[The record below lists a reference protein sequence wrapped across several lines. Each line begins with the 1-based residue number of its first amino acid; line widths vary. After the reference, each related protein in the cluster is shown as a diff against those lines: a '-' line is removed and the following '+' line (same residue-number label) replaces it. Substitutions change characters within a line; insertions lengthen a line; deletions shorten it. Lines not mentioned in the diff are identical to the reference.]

1 MGVTFRQ
8 DGAVGY
14 VTVDRPEALNALNR
28 GVLADLEG
36 IFRDLDRSPEVRVVV
51 VTGAGEKAFIAG
63 ADVREIQE
71 AGEAR
76 HELIDDGKRI
86 LRSIGNSSKV
96 VIAAVNGYALGGG
109 CELALFCD
117 LRIAA
122 EHAKFG
128 FPEAKL
134 GVMPGYGGTQL
145 LPRLIGPA
153 RAKHLLFTG
162 EIVGADAAYRLG
174 LVDKVCPSGTLT
186 DETEKL
192 ARTIAANGPVSLR
205 CIKTAVDE
213 GSALPLADALAVESR
228 EYRKVARSQ
237 DAETGLAA
245 FLERRP
251 PAFQGK

>member
-1 MGVTFRQ
+1 MGVMYRQ

-51 VTGAGEKAFIAG
+51 VTGAGGKAFIAG

-76 HELIDDGKRI
+76 HALIDDGKRI

-162 EIVGADAAYRLG
+162 EIVGAEEAYRLG

-186 DETEKL
+186 DETETL

-205 CIKTAVDE
+205 CIKAAVDE
-213 GSALPLADALAVESR
+213 GSALPLEDALAVESR
-228 EYRKVARSQ
+228 EYRTVARSQ
-237 DAETGLAA
+237 DAERGLAA

-251 PAFQGK
+251 PVFQGK

>member
-1 MGVTFRQ
+1 MGVMFRQ

-162 EIVGADAAYRLG
+162 EIVGAEEAYRLG

-205 CIKTAVDE
+205 CIKAAVDE
-213 GSALPLADALAVESR
+213 GWALPLADALAVESR

-251 PAFQGK
+251 PEFQGK